1 MSQFIVGQEELLKR
15 AGKAG
20 YQRGIA
26 AYQSNRIEKYHR
38 KGNFVTAVVDGFDVE
53 LKHVGNIVDGH
64 CSCPE
69 SDGFDF
75 CHHCVELVLHGNHLS
90 QQLLS
95 LSKGPEK
102 SRIFAYL
109 LGLDKQVMA
118 KHMLDL
124 LEQMPEQFERFSLK
138 ATLSNEQIDFVKLK
152 ARVTELTR
160 IDDKR
165 NLFSQRQVKV
175 FFSRINQLFAEFEQA
190 EFEVYPKEGLKLVE
204 YALARLTQ
212 LLQQVDDKWGFHE
225 QPGKHLRHLYQR
237 LFVLLEGRPLTLVK
251 RFEKVYFADKFS
263 LIGLDYECYLSA
275 AEGAVA
281 LFRSRASALWAA
293 QKVPQIKLPKAASAH
308 ASLPQLEDAW
318 QWRKLAQQ
326 VVSLATPDYA
336 KKQHVLWL
344 QTLREELAL
353 SPMSWLNWL
362 EEIESQH
369 GCDYAFE
376 RALVAL
382 QKHPVNEA
390 VAKKAIQLGFAL
402 NDAVALQRLANTNA
416 TAFIEWLSFAD
427 SEILESMPEA
437 LMLDLYRTVAAINPH
452 EDPEERQYRALTQL
466 ADLLV
471 KRYIAG
477 LAMVLGQDERILIDQ
492 RVKISKLMDEAKDL
506 ASVLRL
512 RQVLI
517 PYLLSKKQNR
527 SDDLAAEQLVL
538 LRQNYEQQGL
548 SQDEFDQ
555 FVASFDYM
563 IRERSN
569 FSRLVEK
576 HRAAPH

>member
-26 AYQSNRIEKYHR
+26 AYQSDRIDKYQR
-38 KGNFVTAVVDGFDVE
+38 KGKLVTAVVDGFNVE

-109 LGLDKQVMA
+109 LGLDRQVLA

-175 FFSRINQLFAEFEQA
+175 FFSRINQLFGEFEQA

-204 YALARLTQ
+204 YALSRLTQ

-251 RFEKVYFADKFS
+251 RFEKIYFADKFS
-263 LIGLDYECYLSA
+263 LIGLEYESYLSA
-275 AEGAVA
+275 SEGAVE
-281 LFRSRASALWAA
+281 LFRSRACVLWAS
-293 QKVPQIKLPKAASAH
+293 QKVPQIKLAKATPAH
-308 ASLPQLEDAW
+308 SSLPQLEHVW

-326 VVSLATPDYA
+326 VVSLAPPDYV
-336 KKQHVLWL
+336 KKQSVLWH

-362 EEIESQH
+362 DEIEQEL
-369 GCDYAFE
+369 GREYAFE

-390 VAKKAIQLGFAL
+390 VAKRAIQLGFAL
-402 NDAVALQRLANTNA
+402 NDAAALQRLANTNA
-416 TAFIEWLSFAD
+416 TAFIEWLSYAD
-427 SEILESMPEA
+427 SETLDSMSEA
-437 LMLDLYRTVAAINPH
+437 LMLDLYRSVAAINPH

-466 ADLLV
+466 ADLLAR
-471 KRYIAG
+471 RYIASLAG
-477 LAMVLGQDERILIDQ
+477 LLGEDERILIDQ
-492 RVKISKLMDEAKDL
+492 RVKISKLMDESKDL
-506 ASVLRL
+506 SSVQRL
-512 RQVLI
+512 REALI

-538 LRQNYEQQGL
+538 LRRNYEHQGQ
-548 SQDEFDQ
+548 SQEQFDQ
-555 FVASFDYM
+555 FVATFDYL

-569 FSRLVEK
+569 FARLVEK
-576 HRAAPH
+576 HREERD